1 MNHGRAQRGLPPGTL
16 SVIPV
21 GKRFFED
28 IEMEDESTLIMLV
41 QQYSSR
47 FGITFSSRVMEDE
60 DTKQKA
66 MMLMMLAISGKR
78 GPVTDEDLG
87 F

>member
-1 MNHGRAQRGLPPGTL
+1 
-16 SVIPV
+16 
-21 GKRFFED
+21 
-28 IEMEDESTLIMLV
+28 MEDESMLIMLI

-47 FGITFSSRVMEDE
+47 FGITFSSRAMDDE

-66 MMLMMLAISGKR
+66 MMLMMQAIKGDR

-87 F
+87 I